1 MKQSQ
6 SPKCHCAF
14 SSRPVWALALT
25 LSFGSCVQSSQRA
38 TEVDVT
44 DEASMVRLVEAAFRH
59 VISDISGSS
68 QLPPGQDSLKV
79 FIENPPSHVRLSPM
93 ALKALATVASELRTP
108 SAKGPT
114 CHGILNCTMER
125 GTVSIALTRVAIL
138 DNNLAEV
145 GVATSRRS
153 PSKSRIFM
161 TASRMLFEWNG
172 VAWTWI
178 KNTSFLIT

>member
-1 MKQSQ
+1 MSQ
-6 SPKCHCAF
+6 SPKRRRAF
-14 SSRPVWALALT
+14 SFRPVWALALT
-25 LSFGSCVQSSQRA
+25 LAVGSCVPSSQRA
-38 TEVDVT
+38 TEVDAT
-44 DEASMVRLVEAAFRH
+44 DEASMVGLVDAALRH
-59 VISDISGSS
+59 VISDVSRSS

-79 FIENPPSHVRLSPM
+79 FIENPPSHARLSPM

-108 SAKGPT
+108 SARGPT

-125 GTVSIALTRVAIL
+125 GTVSIALTSVAIL
-138 DNNLAEV
+138 DDNLAEV
-145 GVATSRRS
+145 GVATSRQS
-153 PSKSRIFM
+153 PSKPRIFM